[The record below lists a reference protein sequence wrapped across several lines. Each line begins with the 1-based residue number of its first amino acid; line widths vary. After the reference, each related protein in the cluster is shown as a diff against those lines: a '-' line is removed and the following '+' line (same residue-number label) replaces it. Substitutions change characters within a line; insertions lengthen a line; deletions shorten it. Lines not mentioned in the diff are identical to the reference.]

1 MPLGFE
7 LTIFIYAVAWAL
19 FWIVR
24 PASVQWALRFLA
36 VFNLLVIFCASALLF
51 MYLVTQI
58 MLICMIYQLR
68 GLFPVSWRGHLPWFA
83 FIGLIPFNI
92 QAYYGSQLDLAAYL
106 YPWSDIGLPNVFWY
120 LGASFFVIKSFVVLK
135 EAFRESR
142 FDFLAILNSLTFFPA
157 FPAGP
162 ICGSHPFSTMHISRE
177 LERREVI
184 TSLAQLGWGG
194 AAFYVIAPKLRKL
207 AERLPDDLLGNV
219 GEIYL
224 GLGALYFDFS
234 GYSLMAIAAAAM
246 FGIKL
251 PANFNRPYLA
261 TSIREFWQRWHMSL
275 NWFVGTYLQAF
286 CPEYRLAKS
295 WHLPGICTGWA
306 LAQVFNWL
314 SALGGRAWCRP
325 KSGDASASI
334 VAVGRRVLACE
345 SHELCRM
352 VPDHIVGGIV
362 IMVGQ
367 CIAQGLME

>member
-162 ICGSHPFSTMHISRE
+162 ICGSHPFSTMHISRG

-275 NWFVGTYLQAF
+275 NWFVGTYLFKPFVRNTGLPRVGIFLAF
-286 CPEYRLAKS
+286 
-295 WHLPGICTGWA
+295 
-306 LAQVFNWL
+306 V
-314 SALGGRAWCRP
+314 
-325 KSGDASASI
+325 
-334 VAVGRRVLACE
+334 
-345 SHELCRM
+345 
-352 VPDHIVGGIV
+352 
-362 IMVGQ
+362 MVGLWHKFS
-367 CIAQGLME
+367 IGYLLWGIGHGVALSLAMRPPALWRWAGEFLPVKVMSFAGWFLTISWVALLSWSANVLLKV